1 MGKNQH
7 VTPHKDGG
15 WQVKGENNL
24 RATVRRRKLLK
35 ELGKLPVSKNRSFLF
50 MERMEEYAKE
60 IHMVMIHIRRKGNG
74 Y

>member
-1 MGKNQH
+1 MVDGKL
-7 VTPHKDGG
+7 K
-15 WQVKGENNL
+15 
-24 RATVRRRKLLK
+24 VRIIYGQQLGRIHRQKLLK

-60 IHMVMIHIRRKGNG
+60 IPMVMIHIRRKGNG